1 MKAIELREKSS
12 EELAQLLEENQDSLI
27 RFKLQ
32 VATGVVENVRV
43 ARNARRDIARILTII
58 REREIAE
65 AKGTK

>member
-1 MKAIELREKSS
+1 MKAIELRDTSG
-12 EELAQLLEENQDSLI
+12 EELQRLLEENQDSLI

-43 ARNARRDIARILTII
+43 ARNARRDIARILTVI